1 MVKKKKSEASVAG
14 VERIR
19 VREEEVASRAPGA
32 GLMGPTVL

>member
-1 MVKKKKSEASVAG
+1 MAG

-32 GLMGPTVL
+32 GLAGSPGGSGRQDGSGT